1 MTKIKA
7 DRKAIADVF
16 VKVLRKLPDTVNEIP
31 SPYIC
36 DNIFFTATPAMSTKV
51 QAIICERINNKFSI
65 EGWLKDQSDV
75 IAEQVRHDVMFNKGR
90 KLQEYRKAWVREL
103 IKEFSA

>member
-1 MTKIKA
+1 MTKTK
-7 DRKAIADVF
+7 RKQIVG
-16 VKVLRKLPDTVNEIP
+16 VLTKVLAALPSTVLEQG

-36 DNIFFTATPAMSTKV
+36 DNVYYVTTNEMTTKIK
-51 QAIICERINNKFSI
+51 AIINERIGYRYSI